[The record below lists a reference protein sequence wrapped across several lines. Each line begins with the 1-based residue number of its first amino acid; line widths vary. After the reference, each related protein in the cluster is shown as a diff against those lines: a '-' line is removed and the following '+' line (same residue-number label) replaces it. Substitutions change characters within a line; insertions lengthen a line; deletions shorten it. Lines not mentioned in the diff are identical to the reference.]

1 MSPQEAFSHP
11 PTECA
16 KSQSCAPSLVMVKA
30 LLAEG
35 SVVNIQLAPF
45 TYIPL
50 PTPLTFLL
58 NLDFYKSC
66 FVFFPL
72 SFQAEQNQAR
82 NPGNCSPIHRASSTQ
97 SLDTRSPPFLC
108 GCWRASYTCSTGPG
122 RGFGKE
128 ISGKCPTWGQEK
140 DNEGLKRSWIFMKLS
155 SLCVG

>member
-11 PTECA
+11 PTERA
-16 KSQSCAPSLVMVKA
+16 KSQSCAPALVMVKA

-35 SVVNIQLAPF
+35 SVVNSTSPF
-45 TYIPL
+45 HLHPSSHSPHLPL
-50 PTPLTFLL
+50 ELGFLQVM
-58 NLDFYKSC
+58 FC
-66 FVFFPL
+66 FFPL

-82 NPGNCSPIHRASSTQ
+82 NPGNCSPIHHASSTL
-97 SLDTRSPPFLC
+97 SLDTRSLPFLC

-128 ISGKCPTWGQEK
+128 IAWKCPTWGQEK

>member
-16 KSQSCAPSLVMVKA
+16 KSQFCAPALVMVKA

-35 SVVNIQLAPF
+35 SVVSIRPAPF

-66 FVFFPL
+66 FVFSL

-82 NPGNCSPIHRASSTQ
+82 NPGNCSPIYRASSSQ
-97 SLDTRSPPFLC
+97 SLDTRSLPFLC
-108 GCWRASYTCSTGPG
+108 GCWRTSYTCSTGPG

-128 ISGKCPTWGQEK
+128 IAG
-140 DNEGLKRSWIFMKLS
+140 DKRRTMKGSREAGYL
-155 SLCVG
+155 